1 MSNLKK
7 VTKAFVIGLIAWPSW
22 SAWPYI
28 PVFTGNGSSSV
39 TNTISVEANSG
50 GNTVSPGGSI
60 TTSGASTDIYLET
73 KINGETVEHVEQH
86 INSSTS
92 TQFKYEKKFEK
103 GNARVETRID
113 TSSEADGARTG
124 KLDLNVTPRELQPN
138 GEINLQRQPAQAAP
152 IATPPAPKKSFIK
165 RLEALITYV
174 FKFFTT

>member
-28 PVFTGNGSSSV
+28 PVFTGNGSSWV

-50 GNTVSPGGSI
+50 GNTVSPGGGI
-60 TTSGASTDIYLET
+60 TTSGAAPGNYLG
-73 KINGETVEHVEQH
+73 N
-86 INSSTS
+86 
-92 TQFKYEKKFEK
+92 KK
-103 GNARVETRID
+103 NRA
-113 TSSEADGARTG
+113 
-124 KLDLNVTPRELQPN
+124 N